1 MSNYTKSTNFA
12 TKDNLPT
19 NDPAK
24 IIKGTEIDNEFNA
37 IASAVASK
45 ADLSSPSFTGTPTA
59 PTAAPGTNSTQ
70 VATTAFVAASV
81 GTVSNIAGGGQNR
94 VVYQSAADTT
104 AFAPAPTVA
113 GTYLGWTGS
122 AFAWSTVSAS
132 TSAALTINNSG
143 SGASS
148 GATFNGSLPVTIS
161 YNTVGAPS
169 TSGAG
174 ATGTWGINIT
184 GSSGSTSFA
193 TTAGSANTASTA
205 AGLTGT
211 PTISVNAVNASGI
224 VTGTPGF
231 KFGAG
236 QWFAGWDSSTNLNFD
251 YPQNSTKVQFQST
264 GTVVNSTGTYGTI
277 SDRRIKENIVSAPS
291 YLNKLCQLQVVNY
304 NLIGNSSKF
313 LGFVAQDMEPVLPG
327 LVETA
332 PNKQY
337 GIDDFKSVKTS
348 VLIPMLVQAV
358 QELKAELDAAKAKI
372 TALENA

>member
-12 TKDNLPT
+12 TKDGLPT

-45 ADLSSPSFTGTPTA
+45 ADLSSPAFTGTPTA

-81 GTVSNIAGGGQNR
+81 GTVNNIAGGGQNR

-143 SGASS
+143 AGASS

-193 TTAGSANTASTA
+193 TTAGTA
-205 AGLTGT
+205 AGLTGN
-211 PTISVNAVNASGI
+211 PSISVTTVNASGI

-236 QWFAGWDSSTNLNFD
+236 SWFAGWDSSTNLNFD
-251 YPQNSTKVQFQST
+251 YPQNSTKVQFQSS
-264 GTVVNSTGTYGTI
+264 GTVVNVTGTYGSI
-277 SDRRIKENIVSAPS
+277 SDRRIKQNITTAPS
-291 YLNKLCQLQVVNY
+291 YLNKLCQLNVVNY
-304 NLIGNSSKF
+304 NLIGNDQKY
-313 LGFVAQDMEPVLPG
+313 LGFIAQDVETVMPG
-327 LVETA
+327 LVQTA
-332 PNKQY
+332 PSKEH
-337 GIDDFKSVKTS
+337 GIEDFKSLKTS
-348 VLIPMLVQAV
+348 VLIPMLVQAI
-358 QELKAELDAAKAKI
+358 QELKAEIDALK
-372 TALENA
+372 NA